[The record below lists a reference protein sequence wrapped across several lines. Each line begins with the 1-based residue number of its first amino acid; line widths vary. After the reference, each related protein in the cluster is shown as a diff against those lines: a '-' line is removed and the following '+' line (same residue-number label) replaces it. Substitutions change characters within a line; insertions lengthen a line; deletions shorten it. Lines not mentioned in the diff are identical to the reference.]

1 MENISQQKGWGNPCN
16 RESTNRLHT
25 EQNDARYKSSQPVD
39 MLGRNTTGQ
48 KPAEYVTKL
57 EETLS
62 TCHQAA
68 RDNLQE
74 AQLRQ
79 KRTYEIKSN
88 TCSYM
93 YKVGDVVYKVDTS
106 SEVGQSKKLRKPW
119 IGPFVIVFKI
129 NNVLYRI
136 QGRKGNKVVHRDRL
150 KLCQDRDLPLKLKRP

>member
-1 MENISQQKGWGNPCN
+1 
-16 RESTNRLHT
+16 
-25 EQNDARYKSSQPVD
+25 
-39 MLGRNTTGQ
+39 MLGRNTTGL

-62 TCHQAA
+62 ACHQAA
-68 RDNLQE
+68 RDSLQE

-119 IGPFVIVFKI
+119 IDPFVIVFKI
-129 NNVLYRI
+129 NNVL
-136 QGRKGNKVVHRDRL
+136 
-150 KLCQDRDLPLKLKRP
+150 